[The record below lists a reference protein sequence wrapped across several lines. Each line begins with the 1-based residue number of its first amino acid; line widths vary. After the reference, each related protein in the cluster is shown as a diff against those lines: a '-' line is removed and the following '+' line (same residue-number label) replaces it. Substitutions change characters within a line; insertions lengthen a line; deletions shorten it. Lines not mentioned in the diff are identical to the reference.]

1 VTTAPTLWTD
11 SSGVDHEVTPS
22 QLFRLTVTDDGTAP
36 CWLAQACATQL
47 DTLARDTTQRNSIV
61 PCDGPLDAAHL
72 IRAQKIRHAFPF
84 GAWRWP
90 SGEWTPIV
98 RAEEMHGLEGAVER
112 RTLDELVYDPSIG
125 VPACRR
131 HHGMLDTARTLRIPR
146 EALPEGVTEF
156 ARAFGLLWW
165 LDTEYTHRETE
176 AA

>member
-11 SSGVDHEVTPS
+11 GNGVDHEVTPA
-22 QLFRLTVTDDGTAP
+22 LKFRLEVTKDGTEK
-36 CWLAQACATQL
+36 CWLAQACRTEL

-61 PCDGPLDAAHL
+61 PCDGLLDAAHL
-72 IRAQKIRHAFPF
+72 IRGQKIRHAFPL

-90 SGEWTPIV
+90 GGEWIPTT
-98 RAEEMHGLEGAVER
+98 RADVLHDALEVK
-112 RTLDELVYDPSIG
+112 TVDELVYDPSIG

-156 ARAFGLLWW
+156 ARAYGLLWW
-165 LDTEYTHRETE
+165 IDTEYTHRETE